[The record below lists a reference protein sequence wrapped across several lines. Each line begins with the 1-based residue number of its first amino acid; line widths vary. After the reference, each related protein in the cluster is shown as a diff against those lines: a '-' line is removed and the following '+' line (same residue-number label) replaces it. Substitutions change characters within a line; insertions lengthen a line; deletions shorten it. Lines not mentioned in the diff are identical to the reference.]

1 MVQWRQD
8 CVDRYWGGMNRTA
21 NKSNCIVLVGL
32 SGAGKSTVG
41 RFLALKLNYPL
52 CDTDAIIESEAGQAA
67 SAIFAARGETAFR
80 ALESEVLQRVMAAPP
95 VVVATGGGIVTVPE
109 NRALIKAH
117 AFVVWLDAT
126 TNAIVTR
133 ITNHRQVRPLL
144 QGDNPHARL
153 EEMRRARA
161 ALYRSVA
168 DLHILTDGIHASAV
182 ATRIAMLIPSRPPPS
197 EEGL

>member
-1 MVQWRQD
+1 
-8 CVDRYWGGMNRTA
+8 MNRTA

-41 RFLALKLNYPL
+41 RYLALKLNYPL

-95 VVVATGGGIVTVPE
+95 VVVATGGGIVTVAE
-109 NRALIKAH
+109 NRTLIKAH

-133 ITNHRQVRPLL
+133 IT
-144 QGDNPHARL
+144 
-153 EEMRRARA
+153 
-161 ALYRSVA
+161 
-168 DLHILTDGIHASAV
+168 
-182 ATRIAMLIPSRPPPS
+182 
-197 EEGL
+197 

>member
-1 MVQWRQD
+1 
-8 CVDRYWGGMNRTA
+8 
-21 NKSNCIVLVGL
+21 
-32 SGAGKSTVG
+32 
-41 RFLALKLNYPL
+41 
-52 CDTDAIIESEAGQAA
+52 
-67 SAIFAARGETAFR
+67 
-80 ALESEVLQRVMAAPP
+80 MAAPP